1 MRGLHWGVDNIK
13 EGALRFTTNRQACR
27 GTSKFLSSSTAYRG
41 ACGCNRKRC
50 PGMAIGAT
58 PSNVILVGKKP
69 VMNYVMAVLAL
80 LNQGVDEV
88 VIKARGRAIGKAV
101 DTVEI
106 IRNKLLVEKVQV
118 KDIKIGSQTIQ
129 GQDRTSRV
137 STIEITLKLAK

>member
-1 MRGLHWGVDNIK
+1 MAA
-13 EGALRFTTNRQACR
+13 EGT
-27 GTSKFLSSSTAYRG
+27 
-41 ACGCNRKRC
+41 
-50 PGMAIGAT
+50 T

-88 VIKARGRAIGKAV
+88 IVKARGRAISKAV

-106 IRNKLLVEKVQV
+106 IRNKLLAEKVEV
-118 KDIKIGSQTIQ
+118 KDIKIGSQVVQ

-137 STIEITLKLAK
+137 STIEITLSLAKKD